1 MLGAKAA
8 CFTSRVDH
16 SASWAGADVS
26 KSFGAIVWYHITLPL
41 GLALAGPL
49 AGSARLASTT
59 NDGAVVSKFQT
70 LLVGF
75 KGLNGSSRDWT
86 PFGPP
91 SMNNVRPPSQKA
103 SGT

>member
-1 MLGAKAA
+1 MFGANSA
-8 CFTSRVDH
+8 CCGSRIVH
-16 SASWAGADVS
+16 SDSWAGADVS

-41 GLALAGPL
+41 ALALVGPL
-49 AGSARLASTT
+49 AGSARLASTIH
-59 NDGAVVSKFQT
+59 DGAVGSKFQT
-70 LLVGF
+70 LLAGF

-91 SMNNVRPPSQKA
+91 SMNKSLPPSQKT